1 MSRRP
6 PEPRVTMAT
15 ELRNPLMK
23 GKSQD
28 VEDISL
34 ENLDDLLAQ
43 LSQAEL
49 EELNGDFD
57 PDVSRSCTPPSADLL

>member
-1 MSRRP
+1 
-6 PEPRVTMAT
+6 MAT

-57 PDVSRSCTPPSADLL
+57 PDVSRSCTLPSADLL